1 MAKLLRKGDS
11 GCGDQWF
18 LQFFVTAPSGDT
30 KLIGQG
36 VTCIQVL
43 LIGCLISLIIN
54 QTSRLNVYMNISISE
69 QLPRGEEG
77 CRKITY

>member
-1 MAKLLRKGDS
+1 M
-11 GCGDQWF
+11 F
-18 LQFFVTAPSGDT
+18 FHFFVTAPFGHEE
-30 KLIGQG
+30 LIGQR

-43 LIGCLISLIIN
+43 LIGCLIRLIIN
-54 QTSRLNVYMNISISE
+54 QIYRLNVSMNISISE